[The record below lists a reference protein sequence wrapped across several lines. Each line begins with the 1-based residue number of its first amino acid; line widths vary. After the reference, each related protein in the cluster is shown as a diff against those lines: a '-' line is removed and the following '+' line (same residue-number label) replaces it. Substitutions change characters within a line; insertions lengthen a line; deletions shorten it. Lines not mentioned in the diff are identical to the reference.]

1 MTIRASNNI
10 LISESRKNV
19 DPKENKIV
27 YDHEK
32 VTVSRGHT
40 QVFHCILTE
49 TQSSIL
55 VKWVLFN
62 FFCFAGP

>member
-40 QVFHCILTE
+40 QVFHCILTGN
-49 TQSSIL
+49 SIIYTCKMGSL
-55 VKWVLFN
+55 
-62 FFCFAGP
+62 